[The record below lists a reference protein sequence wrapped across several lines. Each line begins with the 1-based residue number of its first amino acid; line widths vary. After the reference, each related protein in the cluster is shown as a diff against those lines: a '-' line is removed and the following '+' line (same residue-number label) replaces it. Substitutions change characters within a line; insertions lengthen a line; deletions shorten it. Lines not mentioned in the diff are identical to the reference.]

1 MDLLIDIF
9 LIEIDLL
16 ERLGVGV
23 RFPRDLRHGPN
34 ATPIS

>member
-16 ERLGVGV
+16 ERPHYYKGWGFDSPV
-23 RFPRDLRHGPN
+23 
-34 ATPIS
+34 I